1 MHASSS
7 TPDQT
12 EAWVRQ
18 VLVLNFLNFLLT
30 CPSAAPTLRQP
41 DRCVRRVCARPAATH
56 THPHTHTPTHSTH
69 TQLSVQGSPHPELP
83 SSVYSSHTRSGTSS
97 AARCW
102 PDSPFLSF
110 PAGLLSSDTYP
121 HGAGHTV
128 DLTRTS
134 LVSVLYPELCAHLT
148 RLSLL
153 SWKMLVTC

>member
-1 MHASSS
+1 MFQVIGQTEEGREKVLFPQKWPIRMHASSS

-56 THPHTHTPTHSTH
+56 THTHTHPHFTH
-69 TQLSVQGSPHPELP
+69 TRLSVRGSPHPELP
-83 SSVYSSHTRSGTSS
+83 ASVYSSHTRSGTSS

-102 PDSPFLSF
+102 PDSPFQRVSCPLI
-110 PAGLLSSDTYP
+110 P
-121 HGAGHTV
+121 
-128 DLTRTS
+128 TRMALGTQWI
-134 LVSVLYPELCAHLT
+134 LPEH
-148 RLSLL
+148 R
-153 SWKMLVTC
+153 W